1 MKRKRLLALSLCA
14 AMAVTSLAGCGAA
27 KDTESSTAQTTEN
40 TEAPAKAEEE
50 VKAEEPAESSEA
62 STEQESAEASA
73 SDKPFEGVTL
83 KYATTQTASTG
94 EENLKLIELVKEQTG
109 IEIEFYVIP
118 SAKAGEVDKTLVS
131 LMAGDEIDLIY
142 NTKPGLKTFY
152 NAGVLEP
159 MNALAANAGYDIKG
173 TYGDYVPEFDG
184 DVYGLPAF
192 SDIWITLYN
201 KQIFDDAGV
210 PYPEAE
216 GWTWEKYIETA
227 QKLNNPEKGIYG
239 SLMLDYDCCNY
250 MYALQKG
257 WEPYKADGTANFDD
271 PLFKESLEFFYG
283 LGNTEKIQPSI
294 LEFKAANIPWNAF
307 VSTGQYGMFMCGGW
321 VTSVLNQFDKYPRDW
336 KVGLLPMPYPEGC
349 DKSTLTVPG
358 CYAVPVTSK
367 NKEAAFAAAACMAEN
382 QYTLGMGR
390 VPARVDLS
398 EEEINSY
405 IEESLAKP
413 FEFDA
418 LSVDD
423 FKTAWFDGGRTAL
436 SEKIIGYGDA
446 AISQAVIEEG
456 QLYGQ
461 DAQDIDTAVSKIQER
476 ANKAIEEDK

>member
-1 MKRKRLLALSLCA
+1 MRKNMKKMVSLTLCA
-14 AMAVTSLAGCGAA
+14 AMAAGTLAGCSSKTEETTAA
-27 KDTESSTAQTTEN
+27 PTTVEAETGETGETQAAGES
-40 TEAPAKAEEE
+40 
-50 VKAEEPAESSEA
+50 
-62 STEQESAEASA
+62 
-73 SDKPFEGVTL
+73 SDKPFEGITL

-109 IEIEFYVIP
+109 INIEFYVIP
-118 SAKAGEVDKTLVS
+118 SAKSGEVDKTLVS

-159 MNALAANAGYDIKG
+159 MNALAESAGYDIKG
-173 TYGDYVPEFDG
+173 TFGDYVPEFDG

-192 SDIWITLYN
+192 SDVWITLYN

-210 PYPEAE
+210 EYPTAE

-227 QKLNNPEKGIYG
+227 KKLNNPEKGIYG
-239 SLMLDYDCCNY
+239 SLMLDYDCYAY

-271 PLFKESLEFFYG
+271 PLFKESLEFFYD

-294 LEFKAANIPWNAF
+294 LEFKAANTPWNAF
-307 VSTGQYGMFMCGGW
+307 VSTGNYGMFMCGGW

-336 KVGLLPMPYPEGC
+336 KAGILPMPYPEGEEP
-349 DKSTLTVPG
+349 STLTVPG
-358 CYAVPVTSK
+358 CYAIPTTSK

-382 QYTLGMGR
+382 QYKLGMGR

-398 EEEINSY
+398 DEEINDY
-405 IEESLAKP
+405 IEKSLAKP
-413 FEFDA
+413 FEFDEIT
-418 LSVDD
+418 VDD
-423 FKTAWFDGGRTAL
+423 FKDAWFDDSRKAL

-446 AISQAVIEEG
+446 AISQAIIEEG

-461 DAQDIDTAVSKIQER
+461 GAQDIDTTIAKIQER
-476 ANKAIEEDK
+476 ANKAIEEDKQ

>member
-1 MKRKRLLALSLCA
+1 MRKNMKKIVSLSLCA
-14 AMAVTSLAGCGAA
+14 AMAAGTLAGC
-27 KDTESSTAQTTEN
+27 SSNTTEETTAAPTTTAAAAE
-40 TEAPAKAEEE
+40 TEAGETTAAGE
-50 VKAEEPAESSEA
+50 
-62 STEQESAEASA
+62 T

-94 EENLKLIELVKEQTG
+94 DENLKLIELVKEQTG
-109 IEIEFYVIP
+109 INIEFYVIP

-159 MNALAANAGYDIKG
+159 MNALAEAAGYDIKG
-173 TYGDYVPEFDG
+173 TFGDYVPEFDG

-210 PYPEAE
+210 EYPSAE

-227 QKLNNPEKGIYG
+227 KKLNNPEKGIYG
-239 SLMLDYDCCNY
+239 SLMLDYDCYAY

-271 PLFKESLEFFYG
+271 PLFKESVEFFYG

-294 LEFKAANIPWNAF
+294 LEFKAANTPWNAF
-307 VSTGQYGMFMCGGW
+307 VSTGNYGMFMCGGW

-336 KVGLLPMPYPEGC
+336 KAGILPMPYPEGE
-349 DKSTLTVPG
+349 DPSTLTVPG
-358 CYAVPVTSK
+358 CYAVPTTSK

-390 VPARVDLS
+390 VPARVDLTD
-398 EEEINSY
+398 EEVNDY
-405 IEESLAKP
+405 IENSLAKP
-413 FEFDA
+413 FEFDEI
-418 LSVDD
+418 SVDD
-423 FKTAWFDGGRTAL
+423 FKAAWFDDERTAL

-446 AISQAVIEEG
+446 AISQAIIEEG

-461 DAQDIDTAVSKIQER
+461 GAQDIDTTITKIQDR
-476 ANKAIEEDK
+476 ANKAIEEDKQ